1 MWVCGIVD
9 GAWWHL
15 RCRQVS
21 VAKIGTGLLRLRQ
34 GDGTA
39 VQVGRIRVKCSLW
52 TSWTNR
58 GKEERLIGGHM
69 SWTCCAEV
77 ISSHCDTLKQK
88 REKRVHV
95 LSDQSFADLLWT
107 RSDPLWFE
115 RLKTLVIPM
124 LKMHEETKLVILGEI
139 LKSTDGVPD
148 DWVSPLWK
156 KMRVVIHRARY
167 SQLSHEEICPRKKH
181 WLHHWLKIELYSS

>member
-1 MWVCGIVD
+1 MWSQCNGVEMWVCIAD

-21 VAKIGTGLLRLRQ
+21 VAKIGTGLLRPRQ
-34 GDGTA
+34 GDGAA

-52 TSWTNR
+52 TSWTNW

-69 SWTCCAEV
+69 SWTCWQRWKSFHV
-77 ISSHCDTLKQK
+77 NTLKQK

-107 RSDPLWFE
+107 HSDPLWFDWPE
-115 RLKTLVIPM
+115 TLVIPM
-124 LKMHEETKLVILGEI
+124 LKMHEETKLVIFGEI
-139 LKSTDGVPD
+139 LKSTDGFPD
-148 DWVSPLWK
+148 D
-156 KMRVVIHRARY
+156 
-167 SQLSHEEICPRKKH
+167 
-181 WLHHWLKIELYSS
+181 